1 MVNNK
6 SLGKK
11 LRSLRTQNGLSV
23 KKLYTILDS
32 LNLPICTQSIYK
44 WEIGLA
50 APDLKT
56 LNALANI
63 YNISI
68 GSFFDEDG
76 KVQALTPDEQRLI
89 EQLHSSRV
97 FKRII
102 FLLVKLSKGGKIYG
116 D

>member
-1 MVNNK
+1 MVDNIEI
-6 SLGKK
+6 GKK
-11 LRSLRTQNGLSV
+11 LRSLRIQNGLSV
-23 KKLYTILDS
+23 KKLYTLLDS

-44 WEIGLA
+44 WETGLA
-50 APDLKT
+50 VPDIKT
-56 LNALANI
+56 LNGLATI

-76 KVQALTPDEQRLI
+76 KVQALTHDEQRLI
-89 EQLHSSRV
+89 DQLQSSRV